1 MPGRLLLLLT
11 YIFAL
16 LRSLGYDCRNKC
28 VFSFFL
34 NTDSDEADVMSCP
47 SHVCYHA
54 EFGRPMSN
62 STKTAEKLTW
72 PLVFHLA
79 TSLKVIGT
87 DIDRSAIWDFLLV
100 IQSNHGPYLILFLPR
115 VAVRMR
121 GLCCRPLSVRL
132 SVRHIRMET
141 AKHIVKLLS
150 WSCSPIVLVFFD
162 PERRN
167 PIPCILRPLQ
177 RDAKYT
183 EVTKLFNLRLK
194 SPFSSETARD
204 RPTVAMER

>member
-1 MPGRLLLLLT
+1 MPGRLLLLLI

-115 VAVRMR
+115 ASLCVCAVFAVAH
-121 GLCCRPLSVRL
+121 CLSVCL
-132 SVRHIRMET
+132 SVTFVWRRLNI
-141 AKHIVKLLS
+141 S
-150 WSCSPIVLVFFD
+150 SNFFLG
-162 PERRN
+162 R
-167 PIPCILRPLQ
+167 
-177 RDAKYT
+177 
-183 EVTKLFNLRLK
+183 
-194 SPFSSETARD
+194 
-204 RPTVAMER
+204 VAQSF